1 MLSRE
6 ERDAGTGDDRRSPL
20 FIPVIFLGTL
30 PSGEMSRRPTVAT
43 ATLAIAIPA
52 PRWIV
57 NSELLKGIAFRLV
70 KSARP
75 VCVSVC
81 FIH

>member
-1 MLSRE
+1 
-6 ERDAGTGDDRRSPL
+6 
-20 FIPVIFLGTL
+20 
-30 PSGEMSRRPTVAT
+30 MSRRPTVAT

-52 PRWIV
+52 RWIV

-70 KSARP
+70 KSARL